1 MSGIWARPFST
12 PKTSET
18 SKLDEGP
25 KYGPNPIAETIR
37 FSAIFHIITLFSDLV
52 GNILSK

>member
-25 KYGPNPIAETIR
+25 KIGPNPIAETIR

-52 GNILSK
+52 GNI